1 MACKYIFTAL
11 ILVAL
16 AAGNAYAQPRNSTSD
31 ALSWRRLNA
40 QQRTALAPLSGE
52 WANMSEFR
60 KQKWLGIARQYARR
74 NPVQQARMQDRMRE
88 WVMLTP
94 AQREIVRNQFK
105 ILQSVPSETR
115 NELGRKWQ
123 EYSALPPEEKQRLAE
138 SAPRNKVTAIPT
150 EAIRYKH
157 FSMSPYSAIAPKAL
171 RQKPPGGGSR
181 PLGSHPH

>member
-16 AAGNAYAQPRNSTSD
+16 AAGNAYAQPRNSTSE
-31 ALSWRRLNA
+31 ALAWRKLNA

-52 WANMSEFR
+52 WASMSEFR

-74 NPVQQARMQDRMRE
+74 SPIQQARMQDRMRE

-105 ILQSVPSETR
+105 VLQSVPSETR
-115 NELGRKWQ
+115 NELGRKWL
-123 EYSALPPEEKQRLAE
+123 EYSALPPEEKRRLAE
-138 SAPRNKVTAIPT
+138 TAPHNKVTAIPT

-157 FSMSPYSAIAPKAL
+157 FSLSPYAAIAPKVL
-171 RQKPPGGGSR
+171 QQKPPGGDPR
-181 PLGSHPH
+181 PLGSPP